1 MKRILDLT
9 PRQEKL
15 AMDLFT
21 GAVVAS
27 VALALAGLTWRIAGH
42 AGQGAITVPSGTRP
56 VSVATDISPALAL
69 APFGKAAL
77 ATQAQPTA
85 LEAVLKGVVFVVPAS
100 LSTAFISTAGEAP
113 KPFRIGDAIAGATIE
128 AIQRDRILLNNGGRV
143 EFMAFPDP
151 AAGPID
157 VASGQPVAP
166 PGTRPATPPV
176 TPSPPPVAPA
186 PAAAAQPNAAS
197 LLQRFDASPIDG
209 GYAVGQN
216 APPGMRAG
224 DVVQSVN
231 GQRLG
236 RGEADRAAFQ
246 NAARSGAAQIQVL
259 RDGKP
264 MTLTVPLR

>member
-1 MKRILDLT
+1 MIRILDLT

-42 AGQGAITVPSGTRP
+42 AGQGAITVPSGARP
-56 VSVATDISPALAL
+56 VAAATDISPALAL

-85 LEAVLKGVVFVVPAS
+85 LEAVLKGVVFVVPSS
-100 LSTAFISTAGEAP
+100 LSTAFISMAGEAP
-113 KPFRIGDAIAGATIE
+113 KPFRIGDAVAGATIE
-128 AIQRDRILLNNGGRV
+128 GIQRDRILLNNGGRV
-143 EFMAFPDP
+143 EFLAFPDP

-157 VASGQPVAP
+157 VATGA
-166 PGTRPATPPV
+166 PATPPG
-176 TPSPPPVAPA
+176 TPPPAQPASPA
-186 PAAAAQPNAAS
+186 PQQSGAAS
-197 LLQRFDASPIDG
+197 LLQRFDASPVEG

-231 GQRLG
+231 GQPLG
-236 RGEADRAAFQ
+236 RGEADQAAFQ